1 MAINLSGKADA
12 SIVSA
17 AKAAGEALEGPD
29 YSKSFQAMADGYKG
43 AMSKMGAG
51 LAKAASVGAVAVSG
65 LVKDIKEAK
74 TRVGDQ
80 AVGFV
85 MGEMKDLIGDRL
97 KIFGMSGEEKE
108 AAKLKFKKDKE
119 TAFGAFKAMRDGT
132 YMAEQMVSQELMNEA
147 AAKENPLGAMQM
159 QAITNK
165 GEPIK
170 EGPFAGVYSK
180 MEKDENGEFS
190 IRFYGQDD
198 APVTGINEDG
208 TPAYGGEKGVKQR
221 AKSRASK
228 PAKKLPAA
236 VQNFT
241 VESDKT
247 NTSKVTELQEV
258 LKDNGYDLGSAG
270 VDGKFGTKTQDAFD
284 KFKEDNASQQVS
296 QQRALMDEL
305 AGYDASKD
313 VPLSVAPNAISGL
326 ITAKEP
332 EARANATQIDLDNLQ
347 NGQKGF
353 KFRENE
359 VRNQILEI
367 VNTDNKF
374 KDLTNARLADAE
386 YTYAEQLGMPSEFT
400 ASMWKDI
407 TSVAA
412 GMDGVKDTGGPDGK
426 PDNKIDENDF
436 TESDANNM
444 MILRKAMLDPSN
456 PVAKEIFADWYTG
469 EVKKTHESGAAMRQE
484 KLNRAQGGKGGN
496 QTQNKLLYSPG
507 QNFTGGVT
515 GNQLNGYHADLLAG
529 KVLDKDGNA
538 VTLNKKTNMWESS
551 TSTDEYTGVEVIEMI
566 QQTLGGDDAYLLR
579 TDPNFKQFLTKGK
592 ASGTHNPGN
601 PSHLQNLPAP
611 R

>member
-17 AKAAGEALEGPD
+17 AKAAGKALEGPD
-29 YSKSFQAMADGYKG
+29 YSKSFQAMATGYKG

-108 AAKLKFKKDKE
+108 AAKLKFQKDKE

-190 IRFYGQDD
+190 IRFYGEDD

-247 NTSKVTELQEV
+247 NTSKVTDLQKV

-270 VDGKFGTKTQDAFD
+270 VDGKFGPKTQAAFD

-313 VPLSVAPNAISGL
+313 VPLSVAPNAISSL

-332 EARANATQIDLDNLQ
+332 EARANLTQIDLDNLQ

-353 KFRENE
+353 KFRGNE
-359 VRNQILEI
+359 VRNQVLEQ

-484 KLNRAQGGKGGN
+484 KLNRSQRKDTETQSNKPFAYPSTQQFKGGI
-496 QTQNKLLYSPG
+496 
-507 QNFTGGVT
+507 TGG
-515 GNQLNGYHADLLAG
+515 QLNSLLNGLRAG
-529 KVLDKDGNA
+529 KLDQQDGTSIN
-538 VTLNKKTNMWESS
+538 LNKQTGMWESS
-551 TSTDEYTGVEVIEMI
+551 DTTDEYTGAEVIGFM
-566 QQTLGGDDAYLLR
+566 QTSLGDDAYNIRL
-579 TDPNFKQFLTKGK
+579 DENFKPFMTSGT
-592 ASGTHNPGN
+592 ATGTHNPGN

>member
-1 MAINLSGKADA
+1 MAVNLSGKADA

-17 AKAAGEALEGPD
+17 AKAAGDALKGPD
-29 YSKSFQAMADGYKG
+29 YSNSFQRMATGYKG
-43 AMSKMGAG
+43 AMGKMGTG
-51 LAKAASVGAVAVSG
+51 LAKAATVGTVAVAG
-65 LVKDIKEAK
+65 LVKDVKDAK

-85 MGEMKDLIGDRL
+85 MGEMKGLISDRL

-108 AAKLKFKKDKE
+108 AAKLKFQKDKD
-119 TAFGAFKAMRDGT
+119 TAFGAFKEMRDGT

-147 AAKENPLGAMQM
+147 AVKENPLGAMQM
-159 QAITNK
+159 QAVTNK

-180 MEKDENGEFS
+180 MEKDENGDYS
-190 IRFYGQDD
+190 IRFYGEDD

-208 TPAYGGEKGVKQR
+208 TPAYGGEKGVEQR
-221 AKSRASK
+221 AKGRAEKSQKKSVFTPLAK
-228 PAKKLPAA
+228 PTTKEEITKIQKTLKK
-236 VQNFT
+236 
-241 VESDKT
+241 D
-247 NTSKVTELQEV
+247 
-258 LKDNGYDLGSAG
+258 GYDLGEAG
-270 VDGKFGTKTQDAFD
+270 VDGVFGPKTKAAFN
-284 KFKEDNASQQVS
+284 KYNEDNKGKKVGKEVGQQ
-296 QQRALMDEL
+296 QALMDEL

-313 VPLSVAPNAISGL
+313 VPLSLAPNAISGL

-359 VRNQILEI
+359 VRNQVLEI

-374 KDLTNARLADAE
+374 KDLTNARLADSE
-386 YTYAEQLGMPSEFT
+386 YTYAEQLGMPNEFT

-412 GMDGVKDTGGPDGK
+412 GMDGVVDTNND
-426 PDNKIDENDF
+426 DKIDERDF

-444 MILRKAMLDPSN
+444 MILRKAMLDPGN
-456 PVAKEIFADWYTG
+456 PAAKEIFADWYTG
-469 EVKKTHESGAAMRQE
+469 QVRKTHESGAAMRQE
-484 KLNRAQGGKGGN
+484 KLNTAQGGN
-496 QTQNKLLYSPG
+496 QTQSNKPFTYPSTQSFKG
-507 QNFTGGVT
+507 GITGG
-515 GNQLNGYHADLLAG
+515 QLNSLLNGLRAG
-529 KVLDKDGNA
+529 KLDQADGTSIN
-538 VTLNKKTNMWESS
+538 LNKQTGMWESS
-551 TSTDEYTGVEVIEMI
+551 DTTDEYTGAEVVGFM
-566 QQTLGGDDAYLLR
+566 QTSLGDDAYNIRL
-579 TDPNFKQFLTKGK
+579 DENFKPFMTSGT

-601 PSHLQNLPAP
+601 PSHLQNLPKG